1 MSYKYNTKP
10 FVHNLRETKC
20 EGGRV
25 LSGIRMQ
32 SIIFCCYLL
41 SSYLYKLQICI
52 YHLNVVIRVSYSESQ
67 DLLWI
72 KQNHRL
78 LWMTESIWD
87 VLLMLYISGCTALV
101 QINSIRIYYRSSQT
115 SDLMK
120 NIYHIRRGG
129 HWVDNVC
136 VWGKSCT
143 DMICL
148 SKPIGPHTP
157 ARNKVKEMM
166 WL

>member
-1 MSYKYNTKP
+1 MWGRESSEWDQNAVDNLLLLAFVIIPLQASDMYVSSECGDKSFIFREPRLTLNKTKP
-10 FVHNLRETKC
+10 KATVDDWINMRCSFDVVYLWVHR
-20 EGGRV
+20 
-25 LSGIRMQ
+25 
-32 SIIFCCYLL
+32 
-41 SSYLYKLQICI
+41 
-52 YHLNVVIRVSYSESQ
+52 
-67 DLLWI
+67 
-72 KQNHRL
+72 
-78 LWMTESIWD
+78 
-87 VLLMLYISGCTALV
+87 TALV